1 MIRRAL
7 GGEETSPEFRFDS
20 SEVAMRLLKHHPD
33 EADVDEPGGDEPA
46 VAERRDEAPAEESA
60 APARSSP
67 TGHRW
72 GRRTVTVPVTV
83 PERSVRRTMTVPSRS
98 LERTSA
104 WPSVSLGAVLAIAIG
119 AALAVVG
126 AVALVR
132 TGIDASW
139 FRPRVEV
146 LDADHTALLGAVEI
160 GAGLL
165 LLLAGLTGNRVPVA
179 ILGLALALGAT
190 AVAIEPAELQR
201 ELAIERWWAWTLAAA
216 GVVLTLGALQAP
228 REHRKTVVDVS

>member
-1 MIRRAL
+1 
-7 GGEETSPEFRFDS
+7 
-20 SEVAMRLLKHHPD
+20 MRLLKQHPD
-33 EADVDEPGGDEPA
+33 EADADESGVDETA
-46 VAERRDEAPAEESA
+46 IAERRVPGPAVESV
-60 APARSSP
+60 APARRSP

-83 PERSVRRTMTVPSRS
+83 PKRSVRRTMTVPSRS
-98 LERTSA
+98 VERTLA
-104 WPSVSLGAVLAIAIG
+104 WPSVSLGPLLAIVIG
-119 AALAVVG
+119 AALAVLG

-132 TGIDASW
+132 TGIDATW

-146 LDADHTALLGAVEI
+146 LDADHTALLGALEI

-165 LLLAGLTGNRVPVA
+165 LLLAGLTGSRLPVA
-179 ILGLALALGAT
+179 ILGLAMALGAT
-190 AVAIEPAELQR
+190 AVAIEPEELQR

-228 REHRKTVVDVS
+228 RERRKTVVDVS